1 MNKRRVSPIG
11 AAFVALVLLVL
22 LFVVRGALHRPARIV
37 LPQETDSSDSSDSSL
52 DDASAG
58 RVTVR
63 PDTVQSAIGTLTRPA
78 RYTRSITIE
87 RYYTGGSGVDRS
99 TVSVDGAWMR
109 ADTEKASGEL
119 SHTITNGETTW
130 LWYGSGGE
138 VFETAA
144 SFTADEE
151 QGIPTY
157 EDILRLDRSRI
168 ALADYRLL
176 DTADCIYV
184 ETAADESG
192 YIERYWV
199 SVSDGLLCAAEKLN
213 WEDVVYRMAGMTVDT
228 GTLAENAFVLPDGT
242 ALHAVENKTIER

>member
-1 MNKRRVSPIG
+1 MKKRRVSPIG

-37 LPQETDSSDSSDSSL
+37 LPQETESGESSDESL
-52 DDASAG
+52 DDGSAG
-58 RVTVR
+58 RVSVR
-63 PDTVQSAIGTLTRPA
+63 PDTVQSAIATLARPT

-109 ADTEKASGEL
+109 ADIETESGEL
-119 SHTITNGETTW
+119 SHTVTNGEKTW
-130 LWYGSGGE
+130 VWYGSGKE
-138 VFETAA
+138 YFESAA

-157 EDILRLDRSRI
+157 EDILRLDTKCI
-168 ALADYRLL
+168 KTADYRLL
-176 DTADCIYV
+176 DTVDCIYV
-184 ETAADESG
+184 ETAADDGG

-213 WEDVVYRMAGMTVDT
+213 GDEVVYRMAGMTVDT
-228 GTLAENAFVLPDGT
+228 GAVSADAFTLPDGT
-242 ALHAVENKTIER
+242 ALHVSEASADR

>member
-87 RYYTGGSGVDRS
+87 RYYTTRAAA
-99 TVSVDGAWMR
+99 AW
-109 ADTEKASGEL
+109 
-119 SHTITNGETTW
+119 
-130 LWYGSGGE
+130 
-138 VFETAA
+138 TAA
-144 SFTADEE
+144 PSRWTAH
-151 QGIPTY
+151 GCART
-157 EDILRLDRSRI
+157 LKRR
-168 ALADYRLL
+168 
-176 DTADCIYV
+176 
-184 ETAADESG
+184 AAS
-192 YIERYWV
+192 
-199 SVSDGLLCAAEKLN
+199 
-213 WEDVVYRMAGMTVDT
+213 
-228 GTLAENAFVLPDGT
+228 
-242 ALHAVENKTIER
+242 

>member
-1 MNKRRVSPIG
+1 MKKRRVSPIG

-37 LPQETDSSDSSDSSL
+37 LPQETESGESSDESL
-52 DDASAG
+52 DDGSAG
-58 RVTVR
+58 RVSVR
-63 PDTVQSAIGTLTRPA
+63 PDTVQSAIATLARPT

-99 TVSVDGAWMR
+99 TVSVVGA
-109 ADTEKASGEL
+109 
-119 SHTITNGETTW
+119 
-130 LWYGSGGE
+130 YGSGKE
-138 VFETAA
+138 YFESAA

-157 EDILRLDRSRI
+157 EDILRLDTKCI
-168 ALADYRLL
+168 KTADYRLL
-176 DTADCIYV
+176 DTVDCIYV
-184 ETAADESG
+184 ETAADDGG

-213 WEDVVYRMAGMTVDT
+213 GDEVVYRMAGMTVDT
-228 GTLAENAFVLPDGT
+228 AAVNADTFTLPDGT
-242 ALHAVENKTIER
+242 ALHVSEASADR